1 MAGRTRRPCRPWPR
15 SIRLRLA
22 LALSVIAAYGSD
34 EVLVRASDTAD
45 PVSTAVVTIKQSED
59 VFYGSSATDASW
71 GGALPSEKM
80 HDNSK
85 RGFYRVYYH
94 SGVFTDRFGC
104 TSMQTLLK
112 QQGGSTLATPTTPFV
127 LLVDRGMCEYAEK
140 AYYAQQ
146 LGASALFVTDTLE
159 QVANRT
165 LTARNNASLSE
176 DDRNEALGMEFS
188 CARGEAQAGSDV
200 TETALLNFTAS
211 GWAQL
216 PNITSCTTDD
226 ACESS
231 MCVPTGVSKQV
242 CCVWDIPDAMGFG
255 KFIEDQ
261 DRGNVTIPVIRL
273 KIADGE
279 ALKTQLVK
287 DAESLLTFYERDPP
301 TVDPS
306 QFIIW
311 LLAVATVMTGGYKGA
326 AYERTKAQLKTA
338 LVTTDATSSEETAQA
353 RVAFQEH
360 EEAAA
365 TEEVMDLTIYHAV
378 GFLVVGSAFLLLLFY
393 VDVVLV
399 IVVGFAIGSVSCG
412 FLELWGPLL
421 NRLKLL
427 RRTPFQNCS
436 YQSEYILPALW
447 TVGDVLALVV
457 ALGVS
462 IFWFVMRH
470 ENYSWVFQDIFGI
483 CFCMV
488 FLKTVRLPN
497 LKIATVLLA
506 LVFCYDIFMVFI
518 SPLIFKES
526 VMIKAATGGSQ
537 AESTASSGYCLRYPN
552 DTRFKCRKE
561 QMPILLRMPKVLDW
575 REGYSMLGLGDIVLP
590 GLLLVLCARYDYATR
605 GQLYGKV
612 KPNLKRIKSFRSMD
626 ANASAELD
634 AANSVCS
641 RRGIFGI
648 IIWGYALGLFF
659 ANLAVVLMK
668 EGQPALMY
676 LVPCTLGPLALIGWR
691 RGILKKL
698 WDGPPELQPGYNSGL
713 ALDPTRH
720 SSLRESVLSME
731 HGGGNG
737 NNEMVL
743 MMDTTPVST
752 SYARSEATPNKSQQR
767 ESSSTAGGGGG
778 PHPAQS

>member
-1 MAGRTRRPCRPWPR
+1 MTRMRRPWPR

-22 LALSVIAAYGSD
+22 LALTLAIACGSD
-34 EVLVRASDTAD
+34 VCVHASDTAD
-45 PVSTAVVTIKQSED
+45 PVSTAVVTVKKSQD
-59 VFYGSSATDASW
+59 VFYGSSATDAAW
-71 GGALPSEKM
+71 GGSLPSEKM

-85 RGFYRVYYH
+85 RGFFRVYYN

-104 TSMQTLLK
+104 SSVQTLLK
-112 QQGGSTLATPTTPFV
+112 QQGGSTLATPTTTPFV
-127 LLVDRGMCEYAEK
+127 LVVDRGNCEYAEK
-140 AYYAQQ
+140 AFYAQQ
-146 LGASALFVTDTLE
+146 LGASALIVTDTLE

-165 LTARNNASLSE
+165 LAARNNASLSE
-176 DDRNEALGMEFS
+176 KDRGEALGMEFS
-188 CARGEAQAGSDV
+188 CARGQAQVGDSV
-200 TETALLNFTAS
+200 TETALLNFTTN

-216 PNITSCTTDD
+216 PNVTSCTSDD

-231 MCVPTGVSKQV
+231 MCVPTGVGKQV

-255 KFIEDQ
+255 RFIADE

-279 ALKTQLVK
+279 ALKKQLSN
-287 DAESLLTFYERDPP
+287 DTESLLTFYERDPP
-301 TVDPS
+301 MVDPS

-311 LLAVATVMTGGYKGA
+311 FLAVATVMTGGYKGA
-326 AYERTKAQLKTA
+326 QYERTKAQLKTA

-360 EEAAA
+360 EELAA
-365 TEEVMDLTIYHAV
+365 TEEVMDLTVYHAV
-378 GFLVVGSAFLLLLFY
+378 AFLVIGSAFLLLLFY

-399 IVVGFAIGSVSCG
+399 VVVGFAIGSVSCA
-412 FLELWGPLL
+412 FQELWGPLL
-421 NRLKLL
+421 NRLKFL

-447 TVGDVLALVV
+447 TVGDLIALVV

-462 IFWFVMRH
+462 IFWFLARH
-470 ENYSWVFQDIFGI
+470 EDYSWVLQDVFGI

-497 LKIATVLLA
+497 LKIATVLLV
-506 LVFCYDIFMVFI
+506 LVFCYDVFMVFI

-537 AESTASSGYCLRYPN
+537 AKATASIGYCLRYPN
-552 DTRFKCRKE
+552 DMHYKCLKE

-575 REGYSMLGLGDIVLP
+575 RDGYSMLGLGDIVLP

-634 AANSVCS
+634 AANSACS
-641 RRGIFGI
+641 RRGLFGI
-648 IIWGYALGLFF
+648 IMWGYALGLFF

-676 LVPCTLGPLALIGWR
+676 LVPCTLGPLSLIGWR

-720 SSLRESVLSME
+720 PSLRESALSME
-731 HGGGNG
+731 QGVNG
-737 NNEMVL
+737 INEMVL
-743 MMDTTPVST
+743 MMDATPVST

-767 ESSSTAGGGGG
+767 ESGSTTHGA
-778 PHPAQS
+778 PSTQI